1 MILGYWS
8 RADIQLDPHYVHVK
22 FDTLLSMHAEN
33 NNKNRLTDEEAIK
46 DLKKMGDKK
55 SANAHSV

>member
-33 NNKNRLTDEEAIK
+33 NNKEPIDRWR
-46 DLKKMGDKK
+46 GDKRLK
-55 SANAHSV
+55 EDGG